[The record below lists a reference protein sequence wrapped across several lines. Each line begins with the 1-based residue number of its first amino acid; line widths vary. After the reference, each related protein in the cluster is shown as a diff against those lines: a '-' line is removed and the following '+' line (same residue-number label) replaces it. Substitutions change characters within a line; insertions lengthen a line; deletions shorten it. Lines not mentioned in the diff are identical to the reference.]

1 MPMSERRRDFIKSV
15 QQDDFKAHFEQRFVQ
30 EINIDPHKSLPK
42 TAPRELVDCVVEQ
55 FTAFQQRD
63 FTKEGPR
70 ISCINFNFAPEDGL
84 SWCAQAILQRLTI
97 KVQSYGEVACVK
109 ASRSEGSLPDI
120 KDMIGTE
127 RLRRILE
134 RGLIPSRS
142 TFRTAILPIC
152 LAAAAAFIK
161 VLSDKAD
168 KEVVEFWI
176 TLWNWKVWI
185 LAIAAGGVGY
195 WTQRVINKLRH
206 SEDISEGELSGK
218 LRECQ
223 ERGEED
229 WTALYKQLKDAVR
242 ANGFRLLIVD
252 DFGHLDP
259 ITRDLLV
266 DQFINQ
272 EEVNV
277 SEFWVI
283 IDENQNG
290 NDSFRARLGLLR
302 PEFRER
308 VRVYSVNLIDPNKRI
323 SLAQRW
329 GVGTDHVEGAR
340 VIKHICEPGTSQ
352 MAWIVQTL
360 KEYRTSHPFNKD
372 QYDALDLLQ
381 LISLIATTPIP
392 YESFD
397 WYRTTFG
404 KPKGLE
410 EFVLKRCLP
419 GVHCKVDEMDKRL
432 LPVLTPNT
440 HAGQPSGNGL
450 HKLFESQTEQSGR
463 FSTVKFGCW
472 PEVKRALES
481 QVVRKEIVSRDP
493 ALGHL
498 YWCLFWGREL
508 KNRKDAPRYKKLSHH
523 IDNRAAYTE
532 VDATVQDALL
542 NELFAI
548 HLDAILG
555 CLRCGLYAQLP
566 KVIQASL
573 KLANESGLT
582 IEDGQG
588 KLLRRCL
595 HAFALTDDADILIQV
610 LEAIHGSAD
619 IIAETNKRITD
630 AYVLFTEL
638 AGLGAP
644 KMACADLLAGYC
656 CHAAAHSDADDL
668 GAFEIHVRIRACWV
682 RVTFLD
688 ISSRTRAAI
697 SASEPLYTYLAPAN
711 DELKDLEQW
720 IDVLSRR
727 LRVGGG
733 IQELDLMDLGDAVFV
748 HALFIRSLLDQ
759 NQEVG
764 LSVAFNALK
773 VLYQD
778 VALAVEEVGKEILKP
793 VLVGAKHPKHLAKA
807 LLFDTIASAIAA
819 QLLVLRTI
827 VERGCEQSEL
837 AGCFAAFN
845 DGIARLSTMCTFS
858 FSTVHVADDLALG
871 GEFLKD
877 CRALFRTC
885 AIAWSAM
892 ESDVRRRATVFRAMQ
907 MTAALNGYNGRT
919 DLEEAANELVLEKDF
934 WGFMAT
940 LVVAGIER
948 DVIESSSFYLEQ
960 AYTHYEDAAVLKA
973 EMKIPL
979 LLEYDHVQGRVY
991 DDEEWTRDLV
1001 KGGLFAKTLNLT
1013 DVEALLDTVY
1023 RLSGLRVQ
1031 LNDGSAYR
1039 ALREV
1044 LEKHAGTREEKVE
1057 ATVME
1062 LLTAEDTANEL
1073 IEKGALDPEV
1083 IRSKWEHA
1091 IDERSRVKVLCAL
1104 VECTPFSD
1112 AVLSDSLAILKR
1124 RKETGYGNSAYLWL
1138 TYHIGKQ
1145 LVNRQEV
1152 DQESSI
1158 LLTHHLRAGLN
1169 RFQNWMDATVILDV
1183 TYLLMELDPTRKG
1196 EYESYANVWSER
1208 AHEIRIMRSRA
1219 YLADRRLY
1227 ELYRQDYLTCKRFGL
1242 ECEIPSTEIES
1253 GLNLHGPQLLQ
1264 AVAQWVS
1271 TGAVVPIPIM
1281 TKNDSV
1287 VFCGQFLI
1295 VGHMLFSS
1303 TTASDASLERYR
1315 HDYRE
1320 NGQQGYAAFYEL
1332 VSSLPR
1338 APKAM
1343 IAHMKDTLA
1352 RLRKFNSESGSSQV

>member
-1 MPMSERRRDFIKSV
+1 MPNSEKRRDFIKSA
-15 QQDDFKAHFEQRFVQ
+15 QQDDFKALFEQRFIQ
-30 EINIDPHKSLPK
+30 EINIDPHRSQGKA
-42 TAPRELVDCVVEQ
+42 APRELIDCVVGQ

-63 FTKEGPR
+63 FTKDGPS
-70 ISCINFNFAPEDGL
+70 IGCLNINFAPEDGL

-97 KVQSYGEVACVK
+97 KIQSFGEVACIK
-109 ASRSEGSLPDI
+109 ASRSNGSLPDI
-120 KDMIGTE
+120 KDMIGVE

-134 RGLIPSRS
+134 RGLLPSRS
-142 TFRTAILPIC
+142 SFRKAVLPIC
-152 LAAAAAFIK
+152 LAAATAFIK

-168 KEVVEFWI
+168 KEVFEIWTTV
-176 TLWNWKVWI
+176 WNWKVWV

-195 WTQRVINKLRH
+195 WTQRVINRLRH
-206 SEDISEGELSGK
+206 REDISEGDLSVK

-223 ERGEED
+223 ARGEDD
-229 WTALYKQLKDAVR
+229 WTALRKQLKAAVR
-242 ANGFRLLIVD
+242 ASGFRLLIVD

-266 DQFINQ
+266 DQFTDQ
-272 EEVNV
+272 EDVNV

-283 IDENQNG
+283 LDEDQSG
-290 NDSFRARLGLLR
+290 NDSFRARLGFLR
-302 PEFRER
+302 PELRGR
-308 VRVYSVNLIDPNKRI
+308 VRVFSMNLVDANRRFA
-323 SLAQRW
+323 LAQRW
-329 GVGTDHVEGAR
+329 GVGTEHVEGSR
-340 VIKHICEPGTSQ
+340 VIKHICEPGASQ

-360 KEYRTSHPFNKD
+360 KEYRSAHPFDED

-410 EFVLKRCLP
+410 EAVLKRCLP

-440 HAGQPSGNGL
+440 HAGQPSGDGL
-450 HKLFESQTEQSGR
+450 HKLFESQAEQNGR

-481 QVVRKEIVSRDP
+481 PVVRKEVMTRDP

-508 KNRKDAPRYKKLSHH
+508 KNRKDAPRYKKLGHH
-523 IDNRAAYTE
+523 IENRAAYTE
-532 VDATVQDALL
+532 VEVPVQDALL

-548 HLDAILG
+548 HLDAVLG

-573 KLANESGLT
+573 KLAKESDLS

-588 KLLRRCL
+588 KLLRLCL
-595 HAFALTDDADILIQV
+595 QAFALTDDADILIQV
-610 LEAIHGSAD
+610 LESIRGSV
-619 IIAETNKRITD
+619 EPTPLTNARRTD
-630 AYVLFTEL
+630 AFVLFMEL

-644 KMACADLLAGYC
+644 TMSCAELLAGYC
-656 CHAAAHSDADDL
+656 CRSAAQTDADEL
-668 GAFEIHVRIRACWV
+668 GAIELHVRIRACWV

-697 SASEPLYTYLAPAN
+697 FASEPPYTYLAPAIH
-711 DELKDLEQW
+711 ELKELEEW
-720 IDVLSRR
+720 IGVLSRR
-727 LRVGGG
+727 VRAGGG
-733 IQELDLMDLGDAVFV
+733 MQEMDLLDLGDAVFV
-748 HALFIRSLLDQ
+748 HALFMRSLVHQGPQVD
-759 NQEVG
+759 G
-764 LSVAFNALK
+764 GIAHHALN

-778 VALAVEEVGKEILKP
+778 VALAVEEAGREVLKP
-793 VLVGAKHPKHLAKA
+793 SLVGARHPKLLAKA
-807 LLFDTIASAIAA
+807 LLFDTIANTMAA
-819 QLLVLRTI
+819 QLLALRTI
-827 VERGCEQSEL
+827 VEQGGEPTEL
-837 AGCFAAFN
+837 EGSFAVFN
-845 DGIARLSTMCTFS
+845 DVISRLSTMCTFS
-858 FSTVHVADDLALG
+858 FSTVRTTEDLAPG

-877 CRALFRTC
+877 CQALFRTC

-892 ESDVRRRATVFRAMQ
+892 GSDVRRRATVFRAMQ
-907 MTAALNGYNGRT
+907 MTAALNGYDRRT

-960 AYTHYEDAAVLKA
+960 AYGNYEDAPVLKA

-979 LLEYDHVQGRVY
+979 LLEYDHVQGRAY
-991 DDEEWTRDLV
+991 DDAEWTRDLV
-1001 KGGLFAKTLNLT
+1001 EGGLFAKTLDLT
-1013 DVEALLDTVY
+1013 EEGYLLDTVY
-1023 RLSGLRVQ
+1023 RLSGLRGQ
-1031 LNDGSAYR
+1031 LNDGSAYG
-1039 ALREV
+1039 ALRTI
-1044 LEKHAGTREEKVE
+1044 LEEHAVTRGEKMG
-1057 ATVME
+1057 ATVKE
-1062 LLTAEDTANEL
+1062 LFSAEDTADEL
-1073 IEKGALDPEV
+1073 MEKGALDPEG
-1083 IRSKWEHA
+1083 IRSEWEQA

-1104 VECTPFSD
+1104 VACTPYSD
-1112 AVLSDSLAILKR
+1112 KVIADCLAILKS
-1124 RKETGYGNSAYLWL
+1124 KEASGYGNSAYLWL
-1138 TYHIGKQ
+1138 TYNVGKQ
-1145 LVNRQEV
+1145 LVNRQHI
-1152 DQESSI
+1152 DQEASA

-1169 RFQNWMDATVILDV
+1169 GFQNRMDATVILDV
-1183 TYLLMELDPTRKG
+1183 TDLLKELDPARMG
-1196 EYESYANVWSER
+1196 EYEAYANLWAER
-1208 AHEIRIMRSRA
+1208 AQEIRIMRSRA
-1219 YLADRRLY
+1219 YLADRKLY

-1253 GLNLHGPQLLQ
+1253 GLGLHGPQLVQ
-1264 AVAQWVS
+1264 AVARWVAD
-1271 TGAVVPIPIM
+1271 GAVVPYPIM
-1281 TKNDSV
+1281 NRNDGV
-1287 VFCGQFLI
+1287 LFCGQFLI
-1295 VGHMLFSS
+1295 IGHMLFSS
-1303 TTASDASLERYR
+1303 TTASDTSLERYR
-1315 HDYRE
+1315 HEYSE

-1332 VSSLPR
+1332 VSALPK

-1352 RLRKFNSESGSSQV
+1352 RLKKFNNDAGPGHG